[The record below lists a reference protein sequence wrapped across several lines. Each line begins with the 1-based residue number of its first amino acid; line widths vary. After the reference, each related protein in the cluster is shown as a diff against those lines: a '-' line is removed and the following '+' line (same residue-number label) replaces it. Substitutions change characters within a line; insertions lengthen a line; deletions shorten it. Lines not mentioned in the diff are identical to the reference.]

1 MKLKLTNNADT
12 TLAGA
17 LTTGATT
24 VLLAPGTGA
33 KFPSLAEG
41 EFFPLTLVRTQ
52 GGEPVR
58 EIVYATARNV
68 DSLTVLRAQEG
79 TIAATFSAGD
89 YAGCH
94 PTAGCFASKADT
106 DGATFTGDVDLSD
119 KKLTQAVLTDCA
131 DAFYDNGSGNTI
143 DLTKARVQRWSPG
156 VGQQTLT
163 ITGWPPSGAH
173 GELLIYGMNLGGSTI
188 TIAGAPV
195 NFRNDNGSNTQSNNL
210 NANHGVALQTSG
222 INFILIWSPD
232 GGQTRYCK
240 VA

>member
-17 LTTGATT
+17 LTAAATT
-24 VLLAPGTGA
+24 VLLAPGAGA
-33 KFPSLAEG
+33 KFPSLVDG
-41 EFFPLTLVRTQ
+41 DFFPLTLIKTVNGVAT
-52 GGEPVR
+52 R
-58 EIVYATARNV
+58 EIVHVTASNV

-79 TIAATFSAGD
+79 TVASTFSAGD

-94 PTAGCFASKADT
+94 PTAACFAGKADL
-106 DGATFTGDVDLSD
+106 DGAKFNGDLDLSD

-143 DLTKARVQRWSPG
+143 DLTKGRVQRWSPG

-163 ITGWPPSGAH
+163 ITGWPPAGAH
-173 GELLIYGMNLGGSTI
+173 GELFIYGMNLGGATI

-195 NFRNDNGSNTQSNNL
+195 NFRNDNGTNTQSNNL

-232 GGQTRYCK
+232 GGLTRYCK